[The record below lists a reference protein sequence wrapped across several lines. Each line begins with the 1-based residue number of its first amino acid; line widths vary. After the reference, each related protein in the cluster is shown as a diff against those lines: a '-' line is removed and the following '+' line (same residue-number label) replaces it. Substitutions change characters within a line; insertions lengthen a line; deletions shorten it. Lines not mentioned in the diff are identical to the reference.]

1 MSKVNHD
8 KYDVVILGAGMGGLV
23 CGCYLAKAGMKVLIV
38 EKNTRPGGYCMSFSV
53 NGFYFDACVHSLGSL
68 RKGGILK
75 RAFYKELNLQN
86 RINIKRHNPSDTV
99 VTKDYKIKFWN
110 ELDKIIKEFSKNFPK
125 EQKNIK
131 RFFDY
136 LNSHQEDHASSS

>member
-1 MSKVNHD
+1 MLRGLSLSKVNHN

-68 RKGGILK
+68 RKE
-75 RAFYKELNLQN
+75 AYKEDFTELNFKQ
-86 RINIKRHNPSDTV
+86 
-99 VTKDYKIKFWN
+99 
-110 ELDKIIKEFSKNFPK
+110 KII
-125 EQKNIK
+125 
-131 RFFDY
+131 
-136 LNSHQEDHASSS
+136 LNGIIHLILLLHQRIIR